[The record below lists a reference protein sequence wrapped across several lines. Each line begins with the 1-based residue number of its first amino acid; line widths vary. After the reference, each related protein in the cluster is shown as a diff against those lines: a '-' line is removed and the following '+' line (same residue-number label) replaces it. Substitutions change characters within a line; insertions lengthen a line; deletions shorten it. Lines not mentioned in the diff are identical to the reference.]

1 MASGHERS
9 NARSERTLGYVSRSA
24 QQRVDNRVM
33 QIMSRRDAATRRD
46 SPSDR
51 ALSARRFTRRPVASR
66 D

>member
-1 MASGHERS
+1 
-9 NARSERTLGYVSRSA
+9 
-24 QQRVDNRVM
+24 VDNRVM